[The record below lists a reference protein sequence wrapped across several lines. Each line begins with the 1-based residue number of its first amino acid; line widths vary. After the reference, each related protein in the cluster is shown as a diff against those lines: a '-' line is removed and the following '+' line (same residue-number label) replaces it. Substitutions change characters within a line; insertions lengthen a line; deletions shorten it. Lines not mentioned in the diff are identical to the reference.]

1 MKTGTR
7 PRVVIVGGGFGG
19 LWAAQALRK
28 APVQVTLLDR
38 QNHHLFQPLLY
49 QVATAALN
57 PSDIAQPIRRVLRK
71 QANAEVLLG
80 EAVSVDLDGK
90 RVQLRDGKSVAYDRL
105 ILATGATHSYFGHPE
120 WEASAPGLKTID
132 DALEI
137 RRRMLVAFEAA
148 EREED
153 PALRAA
159 LVTFAVIGAGPTG
172 VEMAGA
178 LAEISRQVLQ
188 RDFRHIDPAAA
199 RVLLIEAGPRILA
212 AYAPE
217 SSASAQRQ
225 LERLGC
231 ELRLGK
237 AVTAVGPNGISLGD
251 ETIGTRTVIWAAGV
265 QASPLARSLGV
276 PLDRA
281 GRVHIQSDLSLPG
294 HPEVQ
299 VIGDLASLEQ
309 DGKPIPGL
317 APAAMQMGRQAA
329 RNVERAMAGQRVLP
343 FRYVDKG
350 TLATI
355 GRARAVAE
363 RGKIRIGGFL
373 AWLVWLL
380 VHIFFLIGF
389 RNRFL
394 VLFEWAW
401 VYFRNER
408 GARLITGDVEK
419 LLDRACGVTEDQEVI
434 APGCPARSD
443 AARPT
448 LGDASERIWRAKAIQ
463 RWENEGGHCFEGHR
477 PPD

>member
-1 MKTGTR
+1 MTTGTR

-19 LWAAQALRK
+19 LWAAQALRR

-80 EAVSVDLDGK
+80 EAAAVDLDGK
-90 RVQLRDGKSVAYDRL
+90 RVRLRDGASVAYDRL
-105 ILATGATHSYFGHPE
+105 ILAAGATHSYFGHPE
-120 WEASAPGLKTID
+120 WEAWAPGLKTLD

-137 RRRMLVAFEAA
+137 RRRVLVAFEAA

-153 PALRAA
+153 PVVRAA
-159 LVTFAVIGAGPTG
+159 LLTFVVIGAGPTG
-172 VEMAGA
+172 VELAGA

-188 RDFRHIDPAAA
+188 RDFRHIAPAAA

-212 AYAPE
+212 AYAPV

-231 ELRLGK
+231 EVRLGK
-237 AVTAVGPNGISLGD
+237 AVTAIERSGISLGE
-251 ETIGTRTVIWAAGV
+251 ETIAARTVIWAAGV
-265 QASPLARSLGV
+265 QASPLARSLNV

-281 GRVHIQSDLSLPG
+281 GRVRIQADLTLPG
-294 HPEVQ
+294 HSEVQ

-317 APAAMQMGRQAA
+317 APAAMQMGRHAA
-329 RNVERAMAGQRVLP
+329 RNVELAIAGQPVLP
-343 FRYVDKG
+343 FRYIDKG

-363 RGKIRIGGFL
+363 RGKLRMGGFL
-373 AWLVWLL
+373 AWLVWLV

-408 GARLITGDVEK
+408 GARLITGDVET
-419 LLDRACGVTEDQEVI
+419 LLARAAEGRVH
-434 APGCPARSD
+434 AGSSAR
-443 AARPT
+443 
-448 LGDASERIWRAKAIQ
+448 
-463 RWENEGGHCFEGHR
+463 
-477 PPD
+477 

>member
-1 MKTGTR
+1 MNAGTR

-19 LWAAQALRK
+19 LWAARALRR
-28 APVQVTLLDR
+28 APVQVTLIDR

-57 PSDIAQPIRRVLRK
+57 PSDIAQPIRRVLRR
-71 QANAEVLLG
+71 QANAQVLLG
-80 EAVSVDLDGK
+80 EVASVDLEGR
-90 RVQLRDGKSVAYDRL
+90 RVRLRDGASVPYDRL

-120 WEASAPGLKTID
+120 WEAQAPALKTLD

-137 RRRMLVAFEAA
+137 RRRVLVAFEAA
-148 EREED
+148 EREQD

-159 LVTFAVIGAGPTG
+159 LLTFVVIGAGPTG

-178 LAEISRQVLQ
+178 LAEISRQILR
-188 RDFRHIDPAAA
+188 RDFRHIAPAAA
-199 RVLLIEAGPRILA
+199 RVLLIEAGPRVLP
-212 AYAPE
+212 AYSPA

-231 ELRLGK
+231 EVRLGRP
-237 AVTAVGPNGISLGD
+237 VTAVGRDGISLGG
-251 ETIGTRTVIWAAGV
+251 ETIVARTVIWAAGV
-265 QASPLARSLGV
+265 QASPLARSLDV

-281 GRVHIQSDLSLPG
+281 GRVRVQPDLTLPG

-299 VIGDLASLEQ
+299 VIGDLAALEQ

-317 APAAMQMGRQAA
+317 APAAMQMGRHAA
-329 RNVERAMAGQRVLP
+329 RNVQLAIAGRPLRP
-343 FRYVDKG
+343 FRYLDKG

-363 RGKIRIGGFL
+363 RGKIRMGGFL
-373 AWLVWLL
+373 AWVMWLA

-394 VLFEWAW
+394 VLLEWAW
-401 VYFRNER
+401 VYLRNER
-408 GARLITGDVEK
+408 GARLITGDVET
-419 LLDRACGVTEDQEVI
+419 LLARAGEGRAHSDSS
-434 APGCPARSD
+434 AR
-443 AARPT
+443 
-448 LGDASERIWRAKAIQ
+448 
-463 RWENEGGHCFEGHR
+463 
-477 PPD
+477 

>member
-1 MKTGTR
+1 MTSSAR
-7 PRVVIVGGGFGG
+7 PRVLIVGGGFGG
-19 LWAAQALRK
+19 LWAARALRR

-80 EAVSVDLDGK
+80 EAESVDLQGK
-90 RVQLRDGKSVAYDRL
+90 RVLLLDGASVTYDRL

-120 WEASAPGLKTID
+120 WEAWAPGLKSLD

-137 RRRMLVAFEAA
+137 RRRVLVAFEAA
-148 EREED
+148 EREQD
-153 PALRAA
+153 PVLRAA
-159 LVTFAVIGAGPTG
+159 LVTFVVIGAGPTG

-188 RDFRHIDPAAA
+188 RDFRHIDPAAS
-199 RVLLIEAGPRILA
+199 RVILIEAGPRVLA

-231 ELRLGK
+231 EVRLGK
-237 AVTAVGPNGISLGD
+237 PVTAVGRDGVSIGD
-251 ETIGTRTVIWAAGV
+251 ETITARTVIWAAGV
-265 QASPLARSLGV
+265 EASPLAKSLNV
-276 PLDRA
+276 PIDRA
-281 GRVHIQSDLSLPG
+281 GRVRIQPDLTLPG

-317 APAAMQMGRQAA
+317 APAAMQMGRHAA
-329 RNVERAMAGQRVLP
+329 RNVERAIAGKPALP
-343 FRYVDKG
+343 FHYVDKG

-363 RGKIRIGGFL
+363 RGNIHLGGFV
-373 AWLVWLL
+373 AWVMWLV

-394 VLFEWAW
+394 VLSEWAW

-408 GARLITGDVEK
+408 GARLITGDVET
-419 LLDRACGVTEDQEVI
+419 LLARAAGN
-434 APGCPARSD
+434 PARRD
-443 AARPT
+443 
-448 LGDASERIWRAKAIQ
+448 
-463 RWENEGGHCFEGHR
+463 
-477 PPD
+477 

>member
-1 MKTGTR
+1 MTAGTR
-7 PRVVIVGGGFGG
+7 PRVLIVGGGFGG
-19 LWAAQALRK
+19 LWAAQALRR

-80 EAVSVDLDGK
+80 EAETVDLEQK
-90 RVQLRDGKSVAYDRL
+90 RVLLRDGASVSYDRL

-120 WEASAPGLKTID
+120 WEASAPGLKTLD

-137 RRRMLVAFEAA
+137 RRRVLVAFEAA
-148 EREED
+148 ERERD
-153 PALRAA
+153 PALRSA
-159 LVTFAVIGAGPTG
+159 LLTFVVIGAGPTG

-188 RDFRHIDPAAA
+188 RDFRHVDPAAA
-199 RVLLIEAGPRILA
+199 RVLLIEAGPRVLP
-212 AYAPE
+212 AYSPE
-217 SSASAQRQ
+217 SSASARQQ

-231 ELRLGK
+231 EVRLGK
-237 AVTAVGPNGISLGD
+237 PVTSVGRDGVSVGN
-251 ETIGTRTVIWAAGV
+251 ETIAARTVIWAAGV
-265 QASPLARSLGV
+265 EASPLARSLKV
-276 PLDRA
+276 PIDRA
-281 GRVHIQSDLSLPG
+281 GRVPIQPDLTLPG

-299 VIGDLASLEQ
+299 VIGDLALLEQ
-309 DGKPIPGL
+309 HGKPIPGL
-317 APAAMQMGRQAA
+317 APAAMQMGRHAA
-329 RNVERAMAGQRVLP
+329 RNIERALAGQPLLP
-343 FRYVDKG
+343 FDYVDKG

-363 RGKIRIGGFL
+363 RGKLRMGGFL
-373 AWLVWLL
+373 AWVMWLV

-394 VLFEWAW
+394 VMFEWAW

-408 GARLITGDVEK
+408 GARLITGDVET
-419 LLDRACGVTEDQEVI
+419 LLARAAGSS
-434 APGCPARSD
+434 APREEPSRGPQQGTAN
-443 AARPT
+443 
-448 LGDASERIWRAKAIQ
+448 DASKQ
-463 RWENEGGHCFEGHR
+463 
-477 PPD
+477 P

>member
-1 MKTGTR
+1 MTGGTR
-7 PRVVIVGGGFGG
+7 PRVLIVGGGFGG

-80 EAVSVDLDGK
+80 EAEAVDLEGK
-90 RVQLRDGKSVAYDRL
+90 RVRLLDGASVPYDRL

-120 WEASAPGLKTID
+120 WEAWAKGLKTLD

-137 RRRMLVAFEAA
+137 RRRVLVAFEAA
-148 EREED
+148 EREQE
-153 PALRAA
+153 PVLRAA
-159 LVTFAVIGAGPTG
+159 LVTFVVIGAGPTG

-178 LAEISRQVLQ
+178 LAEISRHVLQ
-188 RDFRHIDPAAA
+188 RDFRHIDSAAS
-199 RVLLIEAGPRILA
+199 RVVLIEAGPRVLP

-225 LERLGC
+225 LEHLGC
-231 ELRLGK
+231 EVRLGK
-237 AVTAVGPNGISLGD
+237 PVTAVGRDGVSMGD
-251 ETIGTRTVIWAAGV
+251 ETIAARTVIWAAGV
-265 QASPLARSLGV
+265 EASPLAKSLNV
-276 PLDRA
+276 PIDRA
-281 GRVHIQSDLSLPG
+281 GRVRVQPDLSLPG
-294 HPEVQ
+294 RPEVQ
-299 VIGDLASLEQ
+299 VIGDLALLEQ

-317 APAAMQMGRQAA
+317 APAAMQMGRHAA
-329 RNVERAMAGQRVLP
+329 RNVERAIAGQPTLP
-343 FRYVDKG
+343 FHYVDKG

-363 RGKIRIGGFL
+363 RGKLHLGGFV
-373 AWLVWLL
+373 AWAMWLV

-394 VLFEWAW
+394 VLSEWAW

-408 GARLITGDVEK
+408 GARLITGDVET
-419 LLDRACGVTEDQEVI
+419 LLARAAGN
-434 APGCPARSD
+434 PAR
-443 AARPT
+443 
-448 LGDASERIWRAKAIQ
+448 RA
-463 RWENEGGHCFEGHR
+463 
-477 PPD
+477 

>member
-1 MKTGTR
+1 MTAAAR
-7 PRVVIVGGGFGG
+7 PRVLIVGGGFGG
-19 LWAAQALRK
+19 LWAARALRR

-80 EAVSVDLDGK
+80 EAESVDLQGK
-90 RVQLRDGKSVAYDRL
+90 RVLLLDGASVTYDRL

-120 WEASAPGLKTID
+120 WEAWAPGLKSLD

-137 RRRMLVAFEAA
+137 RRRVLVAFEAA
-148 EREED
+148 EREQD
-153 PALRAA
+153 PVLRAA
-159 LVTFAVIGAGPTG
+159 LVTFVVIGAGPTG

-188 RDFRHIDPAAA
+188 RDFRHIDPAAS
-199 RVLLIEAGPRILA
+199 RVILIEAGPRVLA

-231 ELRLGK
+231 EVRLGK
-237 AVTAVGPNGISLGD
+237 PVTAVGRDGVSIGD
-251 ETIGTRTVIWAAGV
+251 ETITARTVIWAAGV
-265 QASPLARSLGV
+265 EASPLAKSLNV
-276 PLDRA
+276 PIDRA
-281 GRVHIQSDLSLPG
+281 GRVRIQPDLTLPG

-317 APAAMQMGRQAA
+317 APAAMQMGRHAA
-329 RNVERAMAGQRVLP
+329 RNVERAIAGKPALP
-343 FRYVDKG
+343 FHYVDKG

-363 RGKIRIGGFL
+363 RGNIHLGGFV
-373 AWLVWLL
+373 AWVMWLV

-394 VLFEWAW
+394 VLSEWAW

-408 GARLITGDVEK
+408 GARLITGDVET
-419 LLDRACGVTEDQEVI
+419 LLARAAGN
-434 APGCPARSD
+434 PARRD
-443 AARPT
+443 
-448 LGDASERIWRAKAIQ
+448 
-463 RWENEGGHCFEGHR
+463 
-477 PPD
+477 